1 MKMKNR
7 ILNDKTM
14 SLLLTHLS
22 IVYLN
27 KNIVQNPDKISISDM
42 VALSEAIEQYR
53 QHPPTVDFIEVDS
66 SNKQHPIHDAIEEHV
81 VKTLAIVTFNG
92 VPYVYDWNAMKYRP
106 DNNDIERF
114 IINLL
119 KSRGYTRKKGIHSLV
134 KEILFRITK
143 STTVSEYPFNH
154 CKGFIPVRNGILCID
169 SRELYDHS
177 PVFGFTYCTAPSYNS
192 NANPTVVLNYLKS
205 ITHEDKVDL
214 LIQMLSQALI
224 REPMKKAYILYNR
237 SGNNGKST
245 FLEFSTIFLG
255 QENVSHV
262 SLQDLCKGGFRL
274 AQIDGKSANIYGDLP
289 SNYIPDIG
297 LFKTLTGDD
306 TITIERKYQ
315 DPYSLKNR
323 ALLIF
328 GCNKLPEVN
337 EKSEPFY
344 ERLYLIEFPNQFNVK
359 ANFLEE
365 LTTEGNLSAMLN
377 LCLDR
382 IDILL
387 EQGLIKDKDVGE
399 TRKVWQNQSDSGC
412 RFISADLEHD
422 DEISDDIESLEI
434 YKHILPFEETYQRYL
449 TDCIAANEGPTSKR
463 KFRGKLNENGFNTKR
478 IGSRGEQ
485 IEYIVAARLKRAT
498 SESQSSSIRVS
509 QELEGISAN

>member
-1 MKMKNR
+1 MIKNILIDRKMG
-7 ILNDKTM
+7 
-14 SLLLTHLS
+14 LLLTHLS

-66 SNKQHPIHDAIEEHV
+66 SNKQHPIFDAIEEHV

-119 KSRGYTRKKGIHSLV
+119 KSKGYTRKKGIHSLV
-134 KEILFRITK
+134 KEIFFRIAK
-143 STTVSEYPFNH
+143 STTVSEYSFNH
-154 CKGFIPVRNGILCID
+154 CEGFIPVRNGTLHIEARQLF
-169 SRELYDHS
+169 EHS
-177 PVFGFTYCTAPSYNS
+177 PVFGFTYCVTPSYKPD
-192 NANPTVVLNYLKS
+192 ADPTTVLHYLKS
-205 ITHEDKVDL
+205 LTHEDEVDL
-214 LIQMLSQALI
+214 LIQMHAQALI
-224 REPMKKAYILYNR
+224 HEPMKKAYILYNR

-245 FLEFSTIFLG
+245 FLEFSTRFFGL
-255 QENVSHV
+255 ENVSHV

-274 AQIDGKSANIYGDLP
+274 AEIDGKVANIYGDLP
-289 SNYIPDIG
+289 SDYIPDMG
-297 LFKTLTGDD
+297 QFKTLTGDD
-306 TITIERKYQ
+306 TIAVERKYQ
-315 DPYSLKNR
+315 DPYSLRNR
-323 ALLIF
+323 ALLVF
-328 GCNKLPEVN
+328 GCNKLPEIG
-337 EKSEPFY
+337 EKSSPIY
-344 ERLYLIEFPNQFNVK
+344 ERLYLIEFSNQFKVK
-359 ANFLEE
+359 IGFLEE
-365 LTTEGNLSAMLN
+365 LTTEENLSVMLN

-387 EQGLIKDKDVGE
+387 KQGLIKDKNVDE
-399 TRKVWQNQSDSGC
+399 TREVWQNQSDSC
-412 RFISADLEHD
+412 YRFISANLEFD
-422 DEISDDIESLEI
+422 DEISDDMESIEI
-434 YKHILPFEETYQRYL
+434 YKHILPFEDTYQLYL
-449 TDCIAANEGPTSKR
+449 TDCVAANEGPTSKR

-509 QELEGISAN
+509 QEFEGISAN

>member
-1 MKMKNR
+1 MIKNILIDRKMG
-7 ILNDKTM
+7 
-14 SLLLTHLS
+14 LLLTHLS

-66 SNKQHPIHDAIEEHV
+66 SNKQHPIFDAIEEHV

-119 KSRGYTRKKGIHSLV
+119 KSKGYTRKKGIHSLV
-134 KEILFRITK
+134 KEIFFRIAK
-143 STTVSEYPFNH
+143 STTVSEYSFNH
-154 CKGFIPVRNGILCID
+154 CEGFIPVRNGTLHIEARQLF
-169 SRELYDHS
+169 EHS
-177 PVFGFTYCTAPSYNS
+177 PVFGFTYCVTPSYKPD
-192 NANPTVVLNYLKS
+192 ADPTTVLHYLKS
-205 ITHEDKVDL
+205 LTHEDEVDL
-214 LIQMLSQALI
+214 LIQMHAQALI
-224 REPMKKAYILYNR
+224 HEPMKKAYILYNR
-237 SGNNGKST
+237 SGNNRKST
-245 FLEFSTIFLG
+245 FLEFSTRFFGL
-255 QENVSHV
+255 ENVSHV

-274 AQIDGKSANIYGDLP
+274 AEIDGKVANIYGDLP
-289 SNYIPDIG
+289 SDYIPDMG
-297 LFKTLTGDD
+297 QFKTLTGDD
-306 TITIERKYQ
+306 TIAVERKYQ
-315 DPYSLKNR
+315 DPYSLRNR
-323 ALLIF
+323 ALLVF
-328 GCNKLPEVN
+328 GCNKLPEIG
-337 EKSEPFY
+337 EKSSPIY
-344 ERLYLIEFPNQFNVK
+344 ERLYLIEFSNQFKVK
-359 ANFLEE
+359 IGFLEE
-365 LTTEGNLSAMLN
+365 LTTEENLSVMLN

-387 EQGLIKDKDVGE
+387 KQGLIKDKNVDE
-399 TRKVWQNQSDSGC
+399 TREVWQNQSDSC
-412 RFISADLEHD
+412 YRFISANLEFD
-422 DEISDDIESLEI
+422 DEISDDMESIEI
-434 YKHILPFEETYQRYL
+434 YKHILPFEDTYQLYL
-449 TDCIAANEGPTSKR
+449 TDCVAANEGPTSKR

-509 QELEGISAN
+509 QEFEGISAN

>member
-1 MKMKNR
+1 MIKNILIDRKMG
-7 ILNDKTM
+7 
-14 SLLLTHLS
+14 LLLTHLS

-66 SNKQHPIHDAIEEHV
+66 SNKQHPIFDAIEEHV

-119 KSRGYTRKKGIHSLV
+119 KSKGYTRKKGIHSLV
-134 KEILFRITK
+134 KEIFFRIAK
-143 STTVSEYPFNH
+143 STTVSEYSFNH
-154 CKGFIPVRNGILCID
+154 CEGFIPVRNGTLHIEARQLF
-169 SRELYDHS
+169 EHS
-177 PVFGFTYCTAPSYNS
+177 PVFGFTYCVTPSYKPD
-192 NANPTVVLNYLKS
+192 ADPTTVLHYLKS
-205 ITHEDKVDL
+205 LTHEDEVDL
-214 LIQMLSQALI
+214 LIQMHAQALI
-224 REPMKKAYILYNR
+224 HEPMKKAYILYNR

-245 FLEFSTIFLG
+245 FLEFSTRFFGL
-255 QENVSHV
+255 ENVSHV

-274 AQIDGKSANIYGDLP
+274 AEIDGKVANIYGDLP
-289 SNYIPDIG
+289 SDYIPDMG
-297 LFKTLTGDD
+297 QFKTLTGDD
-306 TITIERKYQ
+306 TIAVERKYQ
-315 DPYSLKNR
+315 DPYSLRNR
-323 ALLIF
+323 ALLVF
-328 GCNKLPEVN
+328 GCNKLPEIG
-337 EKSEPFY
+337 EMSSPIY
-344 ERLYLIEFPNQFNVK
+344 ERLYLIEFPNQFKVK
-359 ANFLEE
+359 IGFLEE
-365 LTTEGNLSAMLN
+365 LTTEENLSAMLN

-387 EQGLIKDKDVGE
+387 EQGLIKDKDVDE
-399 TRKVWQNQSDSGC
+399 TREVWQNQSDNC
-412 RFISADLEHD
+412 YRFISANLEFD
-422 DEISDDIESLEI
+422 DEISDDMESIEI
-434 YKHILPFEETYQRYL
+434 YKHMLLFEDTYQLYL
-449 TDCIAANEGPTSKR
+449 TDCIAANEGPASKR

-498 SESQSSSIRVS
+498 SESQSSCIRVS
-509 QELEGISAN
+509 QEFEGISAN